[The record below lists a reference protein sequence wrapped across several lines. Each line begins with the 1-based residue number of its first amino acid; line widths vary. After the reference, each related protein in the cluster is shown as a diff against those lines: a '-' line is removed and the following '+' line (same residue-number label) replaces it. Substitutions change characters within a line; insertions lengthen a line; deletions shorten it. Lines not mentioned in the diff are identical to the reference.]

1 MVLRLLFDS
10 IKSGATSEEET
21 EKDLEVIRDKLN
33 HLEQIAGRILDFGK
47 DRESIRLE
55 LSISELLDDVVR
67 LVRLKLARAKVEM
80 RLEDSP
86 KDLVVMADK
95 GQLQQALL
103 NLILNA
109 LAAMPDGGLLSIA
122 VEKGDGHRVVICVRD
137 SGGGIPEE
145 LRDRIFES
153 FLTGRK
159 EGTGLGLAIS
169 KRILKSHEGD
179 LELLES
185 SEQGTTFRLILPLV
199 D

>member
-1 MVLRLLFDS
+1 MALRLVVW
-10 IKSGATSEEET
+10 IC
-21 EKDLEVIRDKLN
+21 V
-33 HLEQIAGRILDFGK
+33 
-47 DRESIRLE
+47 
-55 LSISELLDDVVR
+55 LLDDVVR

-86 KDLVVMADK
+86 MDLVVMADK
-95 GQLQQALL
+95 GRLQPALL

-122 VEKGDGHRVVICVRD
+122 VEKREGRRVAICVRD

-159 EGTGLGLAIS
+159 EGMGLGLAIS

-185 SEQGTTFRLILPLV
+185 SEQGTTFRLILPLI

>member
-1 MVLRLLFDS
+1 M
-10 IKSGATSEEET
+10 
-21 EKDLEVIRDKLN
+21 
-33 HLEQIAGRILDFGK
+33 
-47 DRESIRLE
+47 
-55 LSISELLDDVVR
+55 
-67 LVRLKLARAKVEM
+67 
-80 RLEDSP
+80 
-86 KDLVVMADK
+86 DLVVMADK

-122 VEKGDGHRVVICVRD
+122 VEKREGRRVAICVRD

-185 SEQGTTFRLILPLV
+185 SEQGTTFRLILPLI

>member
-1 MVLRLLFDS
+1 
-10 IKSGATSEEET
+10 
-21 EKDLEVIRDKLN
+21 
-33 HLEQIAGRILDFGK
+33 
-47 DRESIRLE
+47 
-55 LSISELLDDVVR
+55 
-67 LVRLKLARAKVEM
+67 M

-86 KDLVVMADK
+86 ADLVVLADK

-109 LAAMPDGGLLSIA
+109 LAAMPDGGLLSIK
-122 VEKGDGHRVVICVRD
+122 VEKGEGRRVVICVRD
-137 SGGGIPEE
+137 SGFGIPEE

-159 EGTGLGLAIS
+159 EGSGLGLAIS

-185 SEQGTTFRLILPLV
+185 NEQGTTFRLTLPML

>member
-1 MVLRLLFDS
+1 
-10 IKSGATSEEET
+10 
-21 EKDLEVIRDKLN
+21 
-33 HLEQIAGRILDFGK
+33 
-47 DRESIRLE
+47 

-86 KDLVVMADK
+86 MDLVVMADK

-109 LAAMPDGGLLSIA
+109 LTAMPDGGLLSID

-169 KRILKSHEGD
+169 KRILKSHDGD